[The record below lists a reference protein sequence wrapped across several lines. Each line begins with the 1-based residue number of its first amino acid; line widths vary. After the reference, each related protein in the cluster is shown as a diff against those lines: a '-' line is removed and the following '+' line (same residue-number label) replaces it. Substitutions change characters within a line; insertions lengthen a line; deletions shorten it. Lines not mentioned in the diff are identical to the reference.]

1 MLRVTK
7 VMGLK
12 LPREH
17 QKERGVPRQ
26 LSEKYLWMEHEECKE
41 TWEESLGQRKR
52 AKLK

>member
-26 LSEKYLWMEHEECKE
+26 LSEKYLGWNMK
-41 TWEESLGQRKR
+41 SVKKLGKK
-52 AKLK
+52 A